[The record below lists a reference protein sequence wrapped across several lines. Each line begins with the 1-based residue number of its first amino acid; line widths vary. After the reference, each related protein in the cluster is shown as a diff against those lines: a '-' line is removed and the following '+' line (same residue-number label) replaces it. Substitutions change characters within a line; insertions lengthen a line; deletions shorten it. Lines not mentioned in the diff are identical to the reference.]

1 MNTVRRILSAFCLL
15 AGSGAAEQG
24 GHFAAVLVLGALTLL
39 LAWPDLEHASGR
51 PTAAHMEPDEAE
63 YKKCA

>member
-24 GHFAAVLVLGALTLL
+24 GHFASVLVLGLMTLI

-51 PTAAHMEPDEAE
+51 PATSHMEPDEAE
-63 YKKCA
+63 NRKCA

>member
-51 PTAAHMEPDEAE
+51 PAAHMVPDETDDR
-63 YKKCA
+63 KCA

>member
-24 GHFAAVLVLGALTLL
+24 GHFVAVLVLGTLTLL
-39 LAWPDLEHASGR
+39 LAWPDMEHAYGR
-51 PTAAHMEPDEAE
+51 PVASHMEPDEE
-63 YKKCA
+63 DGRKCA

>member
-51 PTAAHMEPDEAE
+51 PTAHMKPDEADDR
-63 YKKCA
+63 KCA